1 MKRNI
6 INFLPLVIFLALVV
20 SFATLLLRSEK
31 IEMISKPIPTLTLD
45 GLKTED
51 IKGPALINFFASWC
65 TPCRAEHEVLMELSE
80 KHNLPIYGI
89 AYKDKKR
96 DTDRYLKELG
106 NPYKK
111 IGRDEKGRAF
121 IDWGLSGVPETFLID
136 SDNMIRYHHAGVLLE
151 ENMNATIMPLIQ
163 TLQSEGNK

>member
-1 MKRNI
+1 MKK
-6 INFLPLVIFLALVV
+6 NFLNMLPLVVFLALVI
-20 SFATLLLRSEK
+20 SFATILLRPEK
-31 IEMISKPIPTLTLD
+31 IEMMSKPMPPLTLK

-65 TPCRAEHEVLMELSE
+65 TPCHAEHDNLMALSE
-80 KHNLPIYGI
+80 KHKLPIYGI
-89 AYKDKKR
+89 AYKDKRK

-111 IGRDEKGRAF
+111 IGRDDKGRAF

-136 SDNMIRYHHAGVLLE
+136 ADNMIRYHHAGVLLE
-151 ENMNATIMPLIQ
+151 EDVSATIMPIIQ
-163 TLQSEGNK
+163 ELETTDEN